1 MNRTGLVIALLIG
14 ACVGLVLGLYPQL
27 DLAASAQF
35 FNEPSRSFDLAH
47 NMTALRWRSAFVYLI
62 AALAAPAFIAVA
74 VKLILPRRRMIIPA
88 RAALFLIATLALGP
102 GLMANVILK
111 DYWGRPRPFEVQR
124 FNGPETFIP
133 WWDPRGPCDKNCSF
147 VAGEGAG
154 AFWTLAPAAL
164 VPPPWNAL
172 AYGAALAFGAAAGGL
187 RMSFGAHFLSDV
199 VFSGVF
205 TFLIIWTV
213 HGLIYRWRTRLTDAQ
228 VEQAIERVALPPH
241 EALQRLFAR
250 LRAMLGLGVGR
261 RP

>member
-1 MNRTGLVIALLIG
+1 MNRTGLVIALLAG
-14 ACVGLVLGLYPQL
+14 AIVGLVLGFYPQL
-27 DLAASAQF
+27 DLAASALF
-35 FNEPSRSFDLAH
+35 FDAPSKSFNIAH
-47 NMTALRWRSAFVYLI
+47 DMTALRWRSIFTYMI
-62 AALAAPAFIAVA
+62 AAIAAPAFIAVA

-88 RAALFLIATLALGP
+88 RAALFLIATLALAP

-164 VPPPWNAL
+164 APPPWNVL
-172 AYGAALAFGAAAGGL
+172 AYGAALVFGALAGGL

-199 VFSGVF
+199 AFSGVF
-205 TFLIIWTV
+205 TFLIIWTLY
-213 HGLIYRWRTRLTDAQ
+213 GLIYRWRTRLTDAQ
-228 VEQAIERVALPPH
+228 VEGWIEKVALPPYD
-241 EALQRLFAR
+241 ALMRL
-250 LRAMLGLGVGR
+250 LGR
-261 RP
+261 RA

>member
-14 ACVGLVLGLYPQL
+14 AGTGLLLGVFPQL
-27 DLAASAQF
+27 DLAASAIF
-35 FNEPSRSFDLAH
+35 FDETVKAFTRAHDMPSLQ
-47 NMTALRWRSAFVYLI
+47 WRSAFTYIIVAI
-62 AALAAPAFIAVA
+62 AAPAFIAVA
-74 VKLILPRRRMIIPA
+74 LKFLLPRRRMLIPG
-88 RAALFLIATLALGP
+88 RAALFLIATLALAP

-111 DYWGRPRPFEVQR
+111 DYWGRPRPFEVAR
-124 FNGPETFIP
+124 FNGPEPFIP

-199 VFSGVF
+199 IFSGVF

-213 HGLIYRWRTRLTDAQ
+213 HGLIYRWRPTRITDAQ
-228 VEQAIERVALPPH
+228 VERAIEWVSLPGYRAIERMVA
-241 EALQRLFAR
+241 RIR
-250 LRAMLGLGVGR
+250 GR
-261 RP
+261 QA